1 MIDLLFDSEA
11 FKVAP
16 ADMPFIYTSGLIGP
30 YFINTH
36 YLCGGKE
43 VATEVL
49 DLIDAEA
56 EKEGFQEKLTK
67 KLEEVYQ
74 SSEIYKKTI
83 DKTVELIKSSA
94 IKFDL
99 VSGGQRRD
107 WFFSPIV
114 AAHLNKPC
122 IWIYKD
128 GSTFDSSGK
137 EIKDLNSASVI
148 NVADLL
154 TIGSSY
160 QRAWH
165 PELKK
170 RNASLNYA
178 FNIVDR
184 NQGGVA
190 NLEELGIKKVLSI
203 FNVDN
208 NFFDMALSKDL
219 IKKEQHSVLVNYLK
233 DSSSSMKKFLV
244 ENPEFIEKARN
255 SNNSK
260 TKSRVDM
267 LLEKDLYEVFKA

>member
-56 EKEGFQEKLTK
+56 EKEGFQQKLTK
-67 KLEEVYQ
+67 KLEKIYQ
-74 SSEIYKKTI
+74 SSEIFKKTI
-83 DKTVELIKSSA
+83 DKTVELIKSSE
-94 IKFDL
+94 IEFDL

-114 AAHLNKPC
+114 AAHLSKPC
-122 IWIYKD
+122 TWIYKD
-128 GSTFDSSGK
+128 ASTFDSPGK
-137 EIKDLNSASVI
+137 EIKYLNSASVI

-165 PELKK
+165 PELKN
-170 RNASLNYA
+170 RNASLDYA

-184 NQGGVA
+184 NQGGEA
-190 NLEELGIKKVLSI
+190 NLKELGIKKVLSI

-233 DSSSSMKKFLV
+233 DSNTSMKKFLTQ
-244 ENPEFIEKARN
+244 NPEFIEKARS

-267 LLEKDLYEVFKA
+267 LLEKDLYGVFKA